1 MFLFFNKKID
11 KKLKEYMAVN
21 LKRRIPVIIC
31 YKKNIKTTKNAII
44 SNGGKIKYEYKII
57 NAISCEIS
65 PTSIDRL
72 SENPDISFIC
82 FDYKASLCL
91 NNVSE
96 SIGVKF
102 AHNLNLTGKDIGIAL
117 FDTGCFPHPDLITN
131 KSTIVYFKDYINK
144 IDKPY
149 DDNGHGTFLSGIIA
163 SNGQTNKSYRG
174 IAPDSKLCIFKCFN
188 SLGFGYMS
196 DIIFAIQDTIL
207 LRDEYNIK
215 IACLPFEFPYLNK
228 LYINPLEMA
237 INKLIENNI
246 IPVVPS
252 GNLGPQNMSI
262 YFPGN
267 MKNVITVGGI
277 NVDLS
282 KKHISIADFSGR
294 GPTFDGINKPDIVA
308 PCIDIL
314 SLNCDTKYVPTS
326 KHKYSIQTP
335 YKSASG
341 TSISCAIIC
350 GSIALILE
358 KYNNISIKDIRSILM
373 LSSKSIGENK
383 NAQGCGMFVFDKIM
397 VL

>member
-1 MFLFFNKKID
+1 MFLWFNRKID
-11 KKLKEYMAVN
+11 KKLKEYMTVN
-21 LKRRIPVIIC
+21 SKRRIPVIVC
-31 YKKNIKTTKNAII
+31 YKKNIKVTKGSII
-44 SNGGKIKYEYKII
+44 SSGGKIKHEYKLI

-91 NNVSE
+91 NNVSH
-96 SIGVKF
+96 SLGVKS
-102 AHNLNLTGKDIGIAL
+102 AHNLNFTGKDIGIAL
-117 FDTGCFPHPDLITN
+117 FDTGCFPHPDLTTN
-131 KSTIVYFKDYINK
+131 KNTIVFFKDYINK

-149 DDNGHGTFLSGIIA
+149 DDNGHGTFLAGIIA
-163 SNGQTNKSYRG
+163 SSGYTNSSYKG

-188 SLGFGYMS
+188 SLGLGYMS
-196 DIIFAIQDTIL
+196 DIILAIQEAIL
-207 LRDEYNIK
+207 IKEQYNIK

-237 INKLIENNI
+237 INKLLENNI
-246 IPVVPS
+246 VPVVPS

-267 MKNVITVGGI
+267 MKNVITVGGM

-308 PCIDIL
+308 PCIDVL
-314 SLNCDTKYVPTS
+314 SLNCDTKYIPTS

-335 YKSASG
+335 YKTASG

-358 KYNNISIKDIRSILM
+358 KYNNISLKDVKSLLI

-383 NAQGCGMFVFDKIM
+383 NAQGSGMFVFDKIIK
-397 VL
+397 